1 MSAGNESWW
10 VIQFSKGLL
19 PVHVVYE
26 SSVKMYHYLTPI
38 LFIFYVYVCLYIVCR
53 CAGCVVVCVR
63 VLWCVCVCVCSLK
76 SFSIYFLSRCLS
88 FSLSILC
95 VVCVWVLRMCVLCEW
110 CCTCIY
116 SLNFLSVHLFFYF
129 SLSLSLSFL
138 VLLCVR
144 RTPLLSGMQ
153 NDFSTVEAMH

>member
-19 PVHVVYE
+19 PVHVVWIQCENVSLSYT
-26 SSVKMYHYLTPI
+26 Y
-38 LFIFYVYVCLYIVCR
+38 FIYFLCVCVSIYM
-53 CAGCVVVCVR
+53 CAGVLG
-63 VLWCVCVCVCSLK
+63 VLWCACVCCGVMCVCVCSLK

-144 RTPLLSGMQ
+144 RTPLLSGTQ